1 MNEMFFTLLQD
12 CRATVRDSS
21 PIRSSSA
28 SDVHVG
34 KRWLS
39 CSTELLRPGIHSAD
53 FQCGPGRNYASPA
66 SLTKGAG
73 HRADGIPLSITVRRR
88 AFGSSFC
95 RQQGDAA
102 MSKSFELMR
111 RQMAKKLDVLPEQ
124 NLVPCFVRTKRR
136 SYARITR
143 LDLDAA
149 TPEEYRK
156 LAENIF
162 RSRGKKSPHV
172 VTFPGIAFR
181 KSRSRMSS
189 HPCGLADALH
199 MKGWIR
205 DFAIPGCP
213 ENLWLSSLGS
223 VWHGICQPSSGVARR

>member
-1 MNEMFFTLLQD
+1 MRAWPKLRFSGFSHKR
-12 CRATVRDSS
+12 RATPRGPHSS
-21 PIRSSSA
+21 FNYSPSPGI
-28 SDVHVG
+28 
-34 KRWLS
+34 WF
-39 CSTELLRPGIHSAD
+39 ELL
-53 FQCGPGRNYASPA
+53 PA
-66 SLTKGAG
+66 TS
-73 HRADGIPLSITVRRR
+73 
-88 AFGSSFC
+88 
-95 RQQGDAA
+95 DAA

-124 NLVPCFVRTKRR
+124 NLVPCFVRTKRH

-143 LDLDAA
+143 LDLEAA
-149 TPEEYRK
+149 TSEEYRK

-205 DFAIPGCP
+205 DFVIPGCP